1 MVAAAERLF
10 SERGYHGVSMD
21 EIAAASGISKPM
33 LYEYF
38 GSKEGLLLACVERAR
53 GRLFEEIAAAVRQ
66 ADEPE
71 RALRAG
77 VEAFLSFADQQR
89 ATWVVLFG
97 EGGRFGETAGA
108 IRAEQS
114 GLIAQLLR
122 ELPGWTAEPDAEQ
135 LDAIAHVFVG
145 AAEAVAF
152 WAVDHPE
159 VPLERVADHL
169 MAVLWPVV
177 RELPKRASAAA
188 ANQGGEVELDR
199 LAVAQ
204 RRAWRA
210 RRAARGP
217 VGSPKRLNF
226 RSPASS
232 ATSARGTPGAR
243 SARLASA
250 TRCASTRRRRCGRRA
265 ACRPARPPSR
275 ARLPATADQ

>member
-21 EIAAASGISKPM
+21 QIAAASGITKPM
-33 LYEYF
+33 LYDYF
-38 GSKEGLLLACVERAR
+38 GSKEGLFLACVERAR
-53 GRLFEEIAAAVRQ
+53 GRLFEEIAAAVRA
-66 ADEPE
+66 ADAPE

-77 VEAFLSFADQQR
+77 IEAFLSFADEQR

-122 ELPGWTAEPDAEQ
+122 ELPGWTTEPDAEQ

-152 WAVDHPE
+152 WAVAHPG

-169 MAVLWPVV
+169 MTVLWPVV
-177 RELPKRASAAA
+177 RELP
-188 ANQGGEVELDR
+188 
-199 LAVAQ
+199 
-204 RRAWRA
+204 RR
-210 RRAARGP
+210 G
-217 VGSPKRLNF
+217 
-226 RSPASS
+226 
-232 ATSARGTPGAR
+232 
-243 SARLASA
+243 
-250 TRCASTRRRRCGRRA
+250 
-265 ACRPARPPSR
+265 
-275 ARLPATADQ
+275 

>member
-1 MVAAAERLF
+1 VREAQMVAAAEKLF

-33 LYEYF
+33 LYDYF

-53 GRLFEEIAAAVRQ
+53 GRLFEEIAVAVRG
-66 ADEPE
+66 ASEPE
-71 RALRAG
+71 QALRAG
-77 VEAFLSFADQQR
+77 VEAFIAFADQQR

-97 EGGRFGETAGA
+97 EGGRFGETAAG

-122 ELPGWTAEPDAEQ
+122 ELPGWTSEPDAEQ

-177 RELPKRASAAA
+177 RDLPKRAAS
-188 ANQGGEVELDR
+188 
-199 LAVAQ
+199 
-204 RRAWRA
+204 
-210 RRAARGP
+210 
-217 VGSPKRLNF
+217 GSSG
-226 RSPASS
+226 RSGVSS
-232 ATSARGTPGAR
+232 
-243 SARLASA
+243 
-250 TRCASTRRRRCGRRA
+250 STV
-265 ACRPARPPSR
+265 SR
-275 ARLPATADQ
+275 